1 MKNLYAL
8 LALASVVG
16 FAIPAYA
23 VDLSGVK
30 SQAACE
36 AAGGVWDREADTCV
50 AKNSHRACELRGGTW
65 DEGSSTCTV
74 PQ

>member
-8 LALASVVG
+8 LALVSVVG

-23 VDLSGVK
+23 VDLSNAK

-36 AAGGVWDREADTCV
+36 AAGGV
-50 AKNSHRACELRGGTW
+50 
-65 DEGSSTCTV
+65 
-74 PQ
+74 